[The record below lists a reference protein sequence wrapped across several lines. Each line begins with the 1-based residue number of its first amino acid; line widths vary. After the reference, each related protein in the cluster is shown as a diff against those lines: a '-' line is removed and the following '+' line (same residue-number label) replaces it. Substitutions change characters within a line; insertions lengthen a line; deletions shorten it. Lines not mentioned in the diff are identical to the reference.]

1 MPRVC
6 LPLKNV
12 HGGTTSEQPIMA
24 RIAVTDGMAP
34 AAVAVLEKAG
44 HEVVL
49 GYIEKSELLSGSRDG
64 FDAIIVRSATK

>member
-12 HGGTTSEQPIMA
+12 HGGTTSELPIMA

-34 AAVAVLEKAG
+34 AAVAVLEK
-44 HEVVL
+44 VVTSSPRL
-49 GYIEKSELLSGSRDG
+49 HRKIG
-64 FDAIIVRSATK
+64 FIIRRTRWF